1 MEMEFLLKLKEQI
14 TLETIYYI
22 FTILVA
28 TDIITGVIKAW
39 KKGGFKSRSLRD
51 GMFGSLAELILL
63 ILCILASKLVPI
75 TSFIVF
81 VVLLVMIFKE
91 LSSIVENL
99 VECGAKLPTWLTK
112 GLKVYTDKLDNLDI
126 KE

>member
-1 MEMEFLLKLKEQI
+1 MEMEFLLKLKEEI
-14 TLETIYYI
+14 TLETIYYV

-28 TDIITGVIKAW
+28 TDILTGVIKAW
-39 KKGGFKSRSLRD
+39 KKGDFKSRSLRD

-63 ILCILASKLVPI
+63 VLCILASKLVPV

-91 LSSIVENL
+91 LSSIVEN
-99 VECGAKLPTWLTK
+99 
-112 GLKVYTDKLDNLDI
+112 
-126 KE
+126 

>member
-14 TLETIYYI
+14 TLETIYYV

-28 TDIITGVIKAW
+28 TDILTGVIKAW
-39 KKGGFKSRSLRD
+39 KKGDFKSRSLRD

-63 ILCILASKLVPI
+63 VLCILASKLVPV

-81 VVLLVMIFKE
+81 VVLIVMIFKE

-99 VECGAKLPTWLTK
+99 IECGAKLPTWLTK

>member
-14 TLETIYYI
+14 TLETIYYV

-28 TDIITGVIKAW
+28 TDILTGVVKAW
-39 KKGGFKSRSLRD
+39 KKGDFKSRSLRD

-63 ILCILASKLVPI
+63 VLCILASKLVPI

-99 VECGAKLPTWLTK
+99 IECGAKLPIWLTK